1 MPKVSVYKKGTVF
14 QIPCLSY
21 PLLFLIMLFLH
32 SLSYLPHNILHIS
45 ILHPRPGRQ
54 TKPAIEES
62 LAGAVDI
69 ARVVLVNWLQVHRL
83 PERAGL
89 DVLRVEPLA
98 EFLVVEA
105 GLLLVDKDGAEPV
118 VRVEAFVGI
127 RLQLDAVHANDRI
140 NIEIQYSQN

>member
-1 MPKVSVYKKGTVF
+1 MDFSTN
-14 QIPCLSY
+14 PCLPFFTLYSC
-21 PLLFLIMLFLH
+21 LLFPTIFH
-32 SLSYLPHNILHIS
+32 RPHNILHIS

-118 VRVEAFVGI
+118 VRVEAFVGV
-127 RLQLDAVHANDRI
+127 RLQFDAVHANDRI